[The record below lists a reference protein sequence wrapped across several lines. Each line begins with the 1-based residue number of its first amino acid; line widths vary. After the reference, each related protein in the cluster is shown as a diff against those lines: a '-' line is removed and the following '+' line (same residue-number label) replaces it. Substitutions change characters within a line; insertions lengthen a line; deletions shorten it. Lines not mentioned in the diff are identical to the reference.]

1 MHAVSEVRKLEKHER
16 AEKEERAKQ
25 SDCKAGR
32 QALASGSQYCSEWY
46 SEV

>member
-32 QALASGSQYCSEWY
+32 RWLPGHSIAVSGTVRSR
-46 SEV
+46 